1 MEGSAR
7 DRSAVM
13 AEILRYLVERPDAK
27 DTLEGIAQWWIP
39 SGQKPPSR
47 DAVQSAIDELL
58 TRGWIVR
65 RETTPSHVVYGLD
78 KRHLEVITNVLRREP
93 TPRPEP
99 PAEPSS
105 KKERP
110 CQ

>member
-7 DRSAVM
+7 DRSPVM
-13 AEILRYLVERPDAK
+13 AEILRYLVEHPDAK
-27 DTLEGIAQWWIP
+27 DTIEGISQWWMP
-39 SGQKPPSR
+39 SHRKAPSR

-65 RETTPSHVVYGLD
+65 RETSPSHVVYGLD
-78 KRHLEVITNVLRREP
+78 KRHLDAITNMLRREP

-99 PAEPSS
+99 PARPSG